1 MLISVADFL
10 ESAIE
15 CMFTQLSLLKAFGGL
30 RLGLRLP
37 EFCSTCAP
45 LITLIFTFTSSF
57 SALVGGGGGGAAAT
71 GGVGDTAITGETAAA
86 AAA

>member
-10 ESAIE
+10 ESGIE
-15 CMFTQLSLLKAFGGL
+15 CMLTQLSLLKALGGL
-30 RLGLRLP
+30 RLELRVP

-45 LITLIFTFTSSF
+45 PIRLIFTSSF
-57 SALVGGGGGGAAAT
+57 SALVGGGGGG
-71 GGVGDTAITGETAAA
+71 GGAGDTAITGETAAA